1 MNWRKVYENRKDG
14 KRKGMGNN
22 LEVVDR
28 DEEDKRRSYYRL
40 DTSKTT

>member
-1 MNWRKVYENRKDG
+1 MNLRKVYENRKDG

-28 DEEDKRRSYYRL
+28 DEEDKHRSIDRL
-40 DTSKTT
+40 DTSRKT